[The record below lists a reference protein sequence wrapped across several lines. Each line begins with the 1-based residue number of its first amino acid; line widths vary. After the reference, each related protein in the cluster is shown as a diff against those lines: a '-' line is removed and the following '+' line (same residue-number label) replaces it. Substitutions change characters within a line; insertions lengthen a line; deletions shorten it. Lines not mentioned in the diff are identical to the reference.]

1 MNRTFRASLA
11 VLFIGVIGFSAISI
25 CQNLMRSWR
34 LDITDQK
41 LYTLSNG
48 AKQILGGL
56 NQPIR
61 MKLYYTKTATLKAND
76 QIRFFNNYYYYV
88 RALLDEFVKAGK
100 GMVQLEVIDPRPYS
114 DDELEAIR
122 YNLKRFAI
130 SEDENFF
137 FGLVVQTQ
145 FGVTKTIDFFSPD
158 RQSFVEYDIAYLID
172 TAITR
177 AKKKIGILSPLP
189 VMGDDMN
196 GYMAQMM
203 RMQGQQPQPAWG
215 IVTHLKQSYEVSSV
229 PTDTQ
234 EIKDVDILMVIHPK
248 NLSEKTQW
256 AIDQFILKGGRTI
269 IFQDPHAVIDRP
281 NPMQRQMGMMDQSS
295 SSGLPNLL
303 KAWGLE
309 MPENTFAGDLE
320 LAVTGSPRPN
330 QRPEKIIGILRLQ
343 KEKNSFNTDVAV
355 TASLNSVNLMFPGVL
370 RPAPIIAPQTSDS
383 PSTSPSSESPSAN
396 VKLTPLLTTTAKGNA
411 WKVSSSFELMMPD
424 YSQLIRKFVP
434 GTEPVAMGY
443 LITGRL
449 KSAFPNGVEIAADKP
464 DQDPDDPA
472 AKPDEKKETKTEKL
486 TGLTEASAD
495 CAVVVFADVDFISDI
510 VAYRQTFFGITVV
523 EDNSSLVLNTLEDL
537 AGSSAL
543 ISIRSRG
550 NFKRP
555 FVKVDQIETQAEEA
569 SREEETKLQAQID
582 QWQQQLNQKLA
593 SVKEG
598 QDDLIANTI
607 MSEKRKIEED
617 IYKAKL
623 ELRKVKETKR
633 KEIERMESR
642 LRNFCTL
649 PGPILIL
656 VLAILVGVRRS
667 MMRKMYISHASD
679 A

>member
-11 VLFIGVIGFSAISI
+11 VLLIAVIGFSAISI

-34 LDITDQK
+34 MDITDQK
-41 LYTLSNG
+41 LYTLSDG

-56 NQPIR
+56 NQPIQ

-100 GMVQLEVIDPRPYS
+100 GMVQLQVIDPRPYS
-114 DDELEAIR
+114 DEELEAIR
-122 YNLKRFAI
+122 HNLKRFAI

-158 RQSFVEYDIAYLID
+158 RQSFVEYDIAYLVD

-177 AKKKIGILSPLP
+177 AKKRVGILSPLP
-189 VMGDDMN
+189 VIGDDAT

-215 IVTHLKQSYEVSSV
+215 IVSHLKQSYDISSI
-229 PTDTQ
+229 PADTQ
-234 EIKDVDILMVIHPK
+234 EIKDIDILMVIHPK
-248 NLSEKTQW
+248 NLSEKAQW
-256 AIDQFILKGGRTI
+256 AIDQFVLKGGPTVI
-269 IFQDPHAVIDRP
+269 YQDPHAVIDKP
-281 NPMQRQMGMMDQSS
+281 NPMQRQMGAEQSS
-295 SSGLPNLL
+295 SSGLPALL
-303 KAWGLE
+303 TAWGLE
-309 MPENTFAGDLE
+309 MPENTFAGDLALTDE
-320 LAVTGSPRPN
+320 RPMRPN
-330 QRPEKIIGILRLQ
+330 EKPVAVIPLVRLQRDKGSFNSDVPITAQLNTVQMFFSGILRQLPKPAAAAP
-343 KEKNSFNTDVAV
+343 KEEA
-355 TASLNSVNLMFPGVL
+355 
-370 RPAPIIAPQTSDS
+370 APS
-383 PSTSPSSESPSAN
+383 N

-411 WKVSSSFELMMPD
+411 WKVSSPFELMSGD
-424 YSQLIRKFVP
+424 FSQYVRKFTP

-443 LITGRL
+443 LVTGRP
-449 KSAFPNGVEIAADKP
+449 KSAFPNGIEVPVETPEAN
-464 DQDPDDPA
+464 PDDPA
-472 AKPDEKKETKTEKL
+472 KKPEDKKETKTQKL

-495 CAVVVFADVDFISDI
+495 CAVVVYADVDFISDM
-510 VAYRQTFFGITVV
+510 VAFQPTFFGSVPAG
-523 EDNSSLVLNTLEDL
+523 DNVALALNTLENL
-537 AGSSAL
+537 TGSSAL

-555 FVKVDQIETQAEEA
+555 FVKVDQIESQAADA
-569 SREEETKLQAQID
+569 SREEETKLQAEID
-582 QWQQQLNQKLA
+582 QWETQLNEKLA
-593 SVKEG
+593 SAKQG

-607 MSEKRKIEED
+607 INEKRQIEEK
-617 IYKAKL
+617 IYQAKL
-623 ELRKVKETKR
+623 DLRKVKEKKR
-633 KEIERMESR
+633 KEIERLESR

-656 VLAILVGVRRS
+656 VLAVLVGVRRS
-667 MMRKMYISHASD
+667 VMRKMYISHASD

>member
-11 VLFIGVIGFSAISI
+11 VLFIGVIAFSAISI

-34 LDITDQK
+34 MDITDQK
-41 LYTLSNG
+41 LYTLSDG

-122 YNLKRFAI
+122 HNLKRFAI

-145 FGVTKTIDFFSPD
+145 YGVTKTIDFFSPD
-158 RQSFVEYDIAYLID
+158 RQNFVEYDIAYLVD

-215 IVTHLKQSYEVSSV
+215 IVNHLKQSYEVSSI

-234 EIKDVDILMVIHPK
+234 EIKDVDILMVVHPK
-248 NLSEKTQW
+248 NLSEKAQW
-256 AIDQFILKGGRTI
+256 AIDQFVLKGGRTI

-281 NPMQRQMGMMDQSS
+281 NPMQRQMGADQGS
-295 SSGLPNLL
+295 SSGLPALL

-309 MPENTFAGDLE
+309 MPENTFAGDLD
-320 LAVTGSPRPN
+320 LAVVGAPRPN

-355 TASLNSVNLMFPGVL
+355 TAALNSVNLMFPGVL
-370 RPAPIIAPQTSDS
+370 RPAPVAAPQTTDGQTAN
-383 PSTSPSSESPSAN
+383 PPAETPTN
-396 VKLTPLLTTTAKGNA
+396 VKLTPLLMTTAKGNA

-424 YSQLIRKFVP
+424 YSQLLRKFVP
-434 GTEPVAMGY
+434 GTEPVTMGY
-443 LITGRL
+443 LVTGRP
-449 KSAFPNGVEIAADKP
+449 KSAFPNGIEVTLDTPEDN
-464 DQDPDDPA
+464 PDDPA
-472 AKPDEKKETKTEKL
+472 KKPEDKPASKTEKL

-495 CAVVVFADVDFISDI
+495 CVVVVFADVDFISDI
-510 VAYRQTFFGITVV
+510 VAYRQTFFGMTVV

-555 FVKVDQIETQAEEA
+555 FVKVDEIESKAEEA

-582 QWQQQLNQKLA
+582 QWEQELNKKLA

-607 MSEKRKIEED
+607 MTEKRKIEED

-623 ELRKVKETKR
+623 ELRKVKERKR

-656 VLAILVGVRRS
+656 VLAILVGVRRGV
-667 MMRKMYISHASD
+667 MRKMYISHASD